1 MLWNSLAEHLY
12 LDEPFICNE
21 CDAKGP
27 APFDK
32 SDKYEAAH
40 NNDKSNKYEG
50 AHDYD
55 THDLVRCQELVAD
68 VKSSIEEQLAGLEA
82 KFANHEKAM
91 DERLVTLESKVDD
104 RLSTVDDRLST
115 VERLLE
121 LVHKK
126 LGIEAE

>member
-1 MLWNSLAEHLY
+1 MY
-12 LDEPFICNE
+12 LDESFICNE
-21 CDAKGP
+21 CDAKGL

-32 SDKYEAAH
+32 SD
-40 NNDKSNKYEG
+40 KYEG

-68 VKSSIEEQLAGLEA
+68 VEASIEEQLAGLEA
-82 KFANHEKAM
+82 RFANHEKVM
-91 DERLVTLESKVDD
+91 DERLVKLELKVDD
-104 RLSTVDDRLST
+104 RLAT

-121 LVHKK
+121 LMHKK